1 MSRAADDIAFVLV
14 PPSFSPASF
23 YDKVVPLLEKNGF
36 AAHPVDL
43 KSVNDGEEAPV
54 SMYEDADKIHSVAA
68 QLLDQ
73 GKGVVLVASSYG
85 GIPATQAT
93 KGLGKEE
100 RRAVS
105 KPGAVVSIVYLASFV
120 VPEGSCI
127 NDLVAGR
134 MPQNEQKP
142 PDYMSMDPEADG
154 KKVFKH
160 LNDSERTEYAS
171 RFNKHSSR
179 SFDDRLTYAGYL
191 HIPSVYVVATD
202 DVAISPEMSQGMVEE
217 AISKGAKIVSKN
229 IHSDHFP
236 MISHP
241 EEVVEILID
250 AAEQGVKLLHS

>member
-1 MSRAADDIAFVLV
+1 MSRATDDIAFVLV

-23 YDKVVPLLEKNGF
+23 YDKVVPLLEKKGF

-142 PDYMSMDPEADG
+142 PDYMSMDSEADG
-154 KKVFKH
+154 QFYV
-160 LNDSERTEYAS
+160 LDRSTDS
-171 RFNKHSSR
+171 
-179 SFDDRLTYAGYL
+179 
-191 HIPSVYVVATD
+191 
-202 DVAISPEMSQGMVEE
+202 SQGSSVHGRHHQAEYVTQTNFGLVNY
-217 AISKGAKIVSKN
+217 SVSE
-229 IHSDHFP
+229 HLSSFR
-236 MISHP
+236 
-241 EEVVEILID
+241 
-250 AAEQGVKLLHS
+250 GVQPLLNGQAGDTDQVHHCLR